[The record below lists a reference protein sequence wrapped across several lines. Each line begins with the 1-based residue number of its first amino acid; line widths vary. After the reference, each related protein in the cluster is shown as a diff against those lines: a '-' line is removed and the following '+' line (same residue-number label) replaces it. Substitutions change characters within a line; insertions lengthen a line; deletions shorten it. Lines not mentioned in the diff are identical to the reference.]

1 MLSAPIATP
10 VMLDSSLLL
19 VLNIIG
25 DHFGEQ
31 TRDVATML
39 LNQRGCTLSFLV
51 SRFCGA
57 RVQTNSKGLQTKESV
72 CSSLLVLQQ
81 HGCLLSEL
89 PPDVVE
95 AVMASASSGLAD
107 GARKRSAASI
117 ENQRVIYSIHT
128 SMVLNR
134 LRIGKLGYH
143 VHHLLGFGRLGEL
156 VMEEL
161 FMNGRQSFQ
170 QLRADVDARASADTA
185 DDTLQGDDRF
195 KNIQKTFDALVAR
208 GFIIKAEELQLKRK
222 AILKLPPKTRGA
234 KNKRHLQGSFG
245 TVGSIKR
252 GRGGDDDGDDDD
264 EFYSGDEDDDDELPA
279 EMRPQRNRA
288 RGESFLANRWMGDG
302 EWKED
307 CGFGPITEEVIYDA
321 DRLARAK
328 REAAEAAKADA
339 LSEHNIKIEDLTTDD
354 LEAAPSKQSDE
365 SASLKKGANDATSG
379 IMDVED
385 SDSKRAGG
393 DFLNAPAF
401 IDERGGLW
409 MIGWDQLIVEELK
422 NACVR
427 YTTERMQAKAGR
439 VVKIILDGSEANLQ
453 TPVSIGDSSG
463 PLTLMA
469 IFDEYKRKYPTS
481 AEAVAA
487 AAAATS
493 ASDFTEKTLDL
504 PTLKKLI
511 QLLIEDNILAETNT
525 VIGIPAL
532 VGARESKVEYKVKVG
547 EIIHNLKRKTFHSI
561 AATRFGLSTARI
573 LELLLNNGELM
584 EQQKLSDLAIMPGRE
599 ARENLYKLYKDQW
612 IDYRDVPKRNDYNPV
627 STNYYWTL
635 DQNRIKAVVLD
646 HCYKTVLNLRIR
658 CVSFLALSRLPLVA
672 LILIPESSL
681 SSTPHR
687 TTFLL
692 TTGAPN

>member
-1 MLSAPIATP
+1 MLSAPIAIP
-10 VMLDSSLLL
+10 AVLDSSLLL

-31 TRDVATML
+31 TRDVATVL
-39 LNQRGCTLSFLV
+39 LNQRGCTLPFLV

-57 RVQTNSKGLQTKESV
+57 RLQQINSKGLQTKESV

-95 AVMASASSGLAD
+95 PVMDTASSGLAD
-107 GARKRSAASI
+107 GVRKRLAASI

-143 VHHLLGFGRLGEL
+143 VHHMLGFGRLGEL

-161 FMNGRQSFQ
+161 FMNGRQSFR
-170 QLRADVDARASADTA
+170 QLRADVDARASADTL

-234 KNKRHLQGSFG
+234 KNKKHLQGSFG
-245 TVGSIKR
+245 SVGNTKR
-252 GRGGDDDGDDDD
+252 GRGVDDDGNDDD
-264 EFYSGDEDDDDELPA
+264 EFYSGDEDDDELPS

-288 RGESFLANRWMGDG
+288 RGESFIANRWMGDG

-339 LSEHNIKIEDLTTDD
+339 LSEHNIKIEDLTADD
-354 LEAAPSKQSDE
+354 LAAAPSKQSDE
-365 SASLKKGANDATSG
+365 SASLKKGAIDATSG
-379 IMDVED
+379 MDVEG
-385 SDSKRAGG
+385 SDRKCAGG
-393 DFLNAPAF
+393 DIQSAPAF

-409 MIGWDQLIVEELK
+409 MIGWEQLIIEELK
-422 NACVR
+422 NACIR

-439 VVKIILDGSEANLQ
+439 VVKIILDGSETNLQ
-453 TPVSIGDSSG
+453 TPVSTGDSSG

-481 AEAVAA
+481 LEAVATA
-487 AAAATS
+487 ASTS
-493 ASDFTEKTLDL
+493 TSDITEKTLDL

-511 QLLIEDNILAETNT
+511 QLLIEDNILTETNT
-525 VIGIPAL
+525 VIGVPAL
-532 VGARESKVEYKVKVG
+532 GGARESKVEYKVKVG
-547 EIIHNLKRKTFHSI
+547 EIIYNLKRKTFHSI

-573 LELLLNNGELM
+573 VELLLNNGELM

-612 IDYRDVPKRNDYNPV
+612 IDYRDIPKRNDYNPI

-658 CVSFLALSRLPLVA
+658 
-672 LILIPESSL
+672 
-681 SSTPHR
+681 
-687 TTFLL
+687 
-692 TTGAPN
+692 